1 MHEQNKYCNI
11 ELIIRKYT
19 DDAVIKKV
27 LQEAARVFAPLLSL
41 ACNLKNMNKSNLK
54 NMNKSNR
61 C

>member
-1 MHEQNKYCNI
+1 M
-11 ELIIRKYT
+11 RKYT
-19 DDAVIKKV
+19 SDAVIKKV

-41 ACNLKNMNKSNLK
+41 ACNLKNMNKSNFK